1 MDKKNNNSA
10 TPSLMLGTPEYLK
23 MFSSS
28 LRERMNIYPFNKY
41 DSIYITKPI
50 FVKDIEEPRNYLEEK
65 YHNSVRLLTEDKK

>member
-1 MDKKNNNSA
+1 
-10 TPSLMLGTPEYLK
+10 
-23 MFSSS
+23 
-28 LRERMNIYPFNKY
+28 MNIYPFNKY